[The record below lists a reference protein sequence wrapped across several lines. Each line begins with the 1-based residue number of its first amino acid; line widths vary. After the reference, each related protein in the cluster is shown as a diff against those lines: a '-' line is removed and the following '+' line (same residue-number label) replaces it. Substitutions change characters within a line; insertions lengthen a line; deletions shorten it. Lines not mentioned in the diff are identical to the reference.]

1 MWGQSSQGV
10 GVVYLCCPVP
20 AGSVADENVCCLLCE
35 GVAHR
40 AGRLEELT
48 HSREPMGGVQCYQ
61 IVLIRTRGEGRG
73 RGRGR
78 EREREKER
86 ESMID

>member
-1 MWGQSSQGV
+1 M
-10 GVVYLCCPVP
+10 VYLCRPVP
-20 AGSVADENVCCLLCE
+20 AGSVADENVCRLLRE

-61 IVLIRTRGEGRG
+61 VVLIGTKGGGGGERM
-73 RGRGR
+73 R
-78 EREREKER
+78 ER
-86 ESMID
+86 ESMRD